1 MRAGSSRWSGCS
13 GRGGFGTGSAAQP
26 PCSAGHRHFRGD
38 PVPAHTPDLS
48 GPARYPKNCLR
59 EPCGHHMHTQGKRP
73 RGLSVRRPSPGP
85 SPHRRAEAKAV
96 KPKKLLRRQP
106 GLHPF
111 VQAAQWKPAPEVLGL
126 APQAKWVF
134 HVVFQGEGRCCHQDG
149 PASPS
154 SGVYSHKCTCTPCT
168 WLLPKLGATQLS
180 PGQWLPAL

>member
-1 MRAGSSRWSGCS
+1 M
-13 GRGGFGTGSAAQP
+13 GRGLQLSPPAVRGTGTSEETLFLHTRQILVALPVTRRTACGSP
-26 PCSAGHRHFRGD
+26 VDATCTHRASSPEGC
-38 PVPAHTPDLS
+38 LS
-48 GPARYPKNCLR
+48 GGPHLGLLR
-59 EPCGHHMHTQGKRP
+59 T
-73 RGLSVRRPSPGP
+73 
-85 SPHRRAEAKAV
+85 RRAEAKSV

-111 VQAAQWKPAPEVLGL
+111 FQAAQWKPAPEVLGL

-154 SGVYSHKCTCTPCT
+154 SGVYSHKCMRTPCT
-168 WLLPKLGATQLS
+168 WLLPRLGATQLS